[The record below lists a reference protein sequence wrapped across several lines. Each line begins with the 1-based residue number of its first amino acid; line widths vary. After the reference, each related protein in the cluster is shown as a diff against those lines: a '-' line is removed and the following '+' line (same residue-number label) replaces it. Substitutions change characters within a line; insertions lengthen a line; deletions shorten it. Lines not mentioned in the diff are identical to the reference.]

1 LKVPQRPIASWL
13 RAIVPKPG
21 FWFVVALF
29 VLVSFLQ
36 NTELLKHYSSLVDL
50 GITRYTIERILY
62 LLPIFWAAFLFGWKG
77 GAITSLV
84 ALADMIFPAV
94 LSSPHREDALVEI
107 GAVFIIGGLMSYSLE
122 SLRRERERS
131 IKLAAAEKELQ
142 FFLQQ
147 ITKAQEDERRRI
159 AWELH
164 DETIQSLVALCQ
176 QIDDLASGVKRLPM
190 EARARLED
198 LHEHANT
205 IMQEVRRLSQDLR
218 PATLDNL
225 GLVPALEWLVSNME
239 RHSGTSTRLEVIG
252 SERRFSTE
260 AELVL
265 FRIVQEALKN
275 VQKHA
280 HASSAQVTLEFKEGW
295 IGLTISDDGKGF
307 VPPPDV
313 NALPATGKLGLAGIH
328 ERAYSVGGTVSIK
341 SEPDMGTS
349 VIAELPL

>member
-1 LKVPQRPIASWL
+1 MLQKLRTNRLIAAVRRPGL
-13 RAIVPKPG
+13 
-21 FWFVVALF
+21 WFVVVLF
-29 VLVSFLQ
+29 LLVTFLQ
-36 NTELLKHYSSLVDL
+36 NTELLKHQSLVNL

-77 GAITSLV
+77 GAITSLA
-84 ALADMIFPAV
+84 ALAGMVPAAV
-94 LSSPHREDALVEI
+94 LASPDREDALLEI
-107 GAVFIIGGLMSYSLE
+107 SAVFIIGGLMSYSLE

-131 IKLAAAEKELQ
+131 AKLEVAEKELQ

-147 ITKAQEDERRRI
+147 ITRAQEEERRRI

-164 DETIQSLVALCQ
+164 DETVQSLVALCQ

-313 NALPATGKLGLAGIH
+313 NALPETGKLGLAGIH